1 MMMRGAKEYG
11 SCICK
16 AQYWWKHKRL
26 HSQFLARGRSCDAA
40 TWADAKQQ
48 YANCCYTNFTLNHA
62 PNVHNLL
69 TCPHCLLL
77 ASDTTTALF
86 TMLPCLGIA
95 DQSLPRDIHET
106 PRH

>member
-1 MMMRGAKEYG
+1 MEVA
-11 SCICK
+11 
-16 AQYWWKHKRL
+16 
-26 HSQFLARGRSCDAA
+26 FGRRDASVSRRCCTLRSWLSRDAA
-40 TWADAKQQ
+40 TWVDAKQQ

-62 PNVHNLL
+62 PNMHNIL

-77 ASDTTTALF
+77 ASGTTTALF